1 MSTAKR
7 HLEKAVS
14 EFQDWKKR
22 SAKVKEGTASYFESR
37 FFATR
42 SLQESYRQ
50 FALALVHASPEEV
63 PVVKAAISAYD
74 REAYGV

>member
-7 HLEKAVS
+7 HLEKAIS
-14 EFQDWKKR
+14 EFQDWRKR
-22 SAKVKEGTASYFESR
+22 SAKVKPGNEDYFESR

-50 FALALVHASPEEV
+50 FALALLHASPEEAME
-63 PVVKAAISAYD
+63 VKAALSEFD